1 MSYIDNNLLPNE
13 RILFRTR
20 KHVVIFF
27 FPVLVTILSYYA
39 YDFMHSNPVLLS
51 LEWVPWLITL
61 ILWGYAG
68 LEFAFSEYAVTNMRI
83 MMREGFF
90 YRHANEMRLSAIS
103 QVGVSQS
110 LFGQMLNYGLVA
122 INAFG
127 AYDAFSLVAQPF
139 LFQKTVNEQLMQL
152 SSRPGSAV

>member
-1 MSYIDNNLLPNE
+1 MSYIDNNLLPDE

-27 FPVLVTILSYYA
+27 FPVLVTILSFYIAGY
-39 YDFMHSNPVLLS
+39 MHENSALAS
-51 LEWVPWLITL
+51 LEWVPWFISAVLG
-61 ILWGYAG
+61 GYAG

-90 YRHANEMRLSAIS
+90 YRHTNEMRLSAIS
-103 QVGVSQS
+103 QVGVNQS
-110 LFGQMLNYGLVA
+110 LFGQMLNYGFVV

-127 AYDAFSLVAQPF
+127 AYDAFSMVAQPF
-139 LFQKTVNEQLMQL
+139 LFQKCVNEQLHQ
-152 SSRPGSAV
+152 PGRQTGL